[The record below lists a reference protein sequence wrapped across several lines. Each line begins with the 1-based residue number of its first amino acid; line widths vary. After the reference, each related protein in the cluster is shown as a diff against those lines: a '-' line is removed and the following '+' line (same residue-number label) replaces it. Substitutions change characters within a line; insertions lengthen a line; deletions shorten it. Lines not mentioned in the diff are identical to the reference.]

1 MLDPIDIF
9 LAEIGKRLL
18 EIVDLMLCDGEILN
32 EVPDSLKASKDD
44 ILPTEGI
51 LPEENLEGCLI
62 LVLVVLEVG
71 VRAGELVEVV
81 EEKVNLVLVAA
92 HLVSQKNLIRRF
104 IYFLF
109 NLGEEVLE
117 LWRNVERLQNTEIE

>member
-1 MLDPIDIF
+1 
-9 LAEIGKRLL
+9 
-18 EIVDLMLCDGEILN
+18 MLCDGEILN